1 MKKQDMINTIRE
13 KEKEAWEKLRW
24 YEENF
29 GSNNINANV
38 KRIEWSTLY
47 TLLKDLGIEEER

>member
-24 YEENF
+24 YE
-29 GSNNINANV
+29 NNCGLNSINATV
-38 KRIEWSTLY
+38 RRIEWSTLY
-47 TLLKDLGIEEER
+47 SLLKDLGIKEER

>member
-1 MKKQDMINTIRE
+1 MKKQDMINTIKER
-13 KEKEAWEKLRW
+13 EKEAWEKLRW
-24 YEENF
+24 YE
-29 GSNNINANV
+29 NNCGFNDINTNI

>member
-1 MKKQDMINTIRE
+1 MKKQDMINIIRE
-13 KEKEAWEKLRW
+13 REKEAWEKLRW
-24 YEENF
+24 FENNC
-29 GSNNINANV
+29 GSNNINANI